1 METVDYRQ
9 IFASETDA
17 NRGVVTELGRAVLN
31 GYVDRQQFTAASK
44 YAPRLLTNQFGN
56 QIYDQIKTELNDCEA
71 YTFAVAFI
79 TDAML
84 SNLKPTFKALAARGV
99 RGRLLTSTYLCF
111 NSPKVFRELLKIPGL
126 TVRLAD
132 VEGFHQKGYI
142 YEKEGYQTIIIG
154 SANLTTAALM
164 KNQNYEWSLQVSS
177 LDNGEIVKQV
187 SDNIE
192 AEWKAAQP
200 LRAEWID
207 QYVSEYQAAQPAHQT
222 LRRRQRALQ
231 PQADDKI
238 TPNAM
243 QKEALGQI
251 QALRD
256 QGSDRGLVV
265 SATGTGK
272 TYLAA
277 FDALQ
282 VKPQRLLFVAHREEI
297 LRKSLASFQK
307 ILGGPAEDYGLLT
320 GSQHDWQAKYLFATV
335 QTLAKE
341 KSYSQF
347 TPDAFDYILV
357 DEVHHAGGATYQTLL
372 NYFKP
377 AFFLGMTATP
387 ERNDDFNI
395 FELC

>member
-9 IFASETDA
+9 ILATETDA

-177 LDNGEIVKQV
+177 LDNSEIVKQV

-192 AEWKAAQP
+192 AEWQAAQP

-231 PQADDKI
+231 PQANGEI

-243 QKEALGQI
+243 QQEALGQI
-251 QALRD
+251 QALRE

-307 ILGGPAEDYGLLT
+307 ILGGPTEDYGLLT

-357 DEVHHAGGATYQTLL
+357 DEVHHAG
-372 NYFKP
+372 
-377 AFFLGMTATP
+377 
-387 ERNDDFNI
+387 ERLI
-395 FELC
+395 RPC